1 MKKTGVIV
9 CSNAA
14 LDYIPH
20 EEYIPIF
27 RSVVIF
33 GENEKYDD
41 YTEIKANDFYERLE
55 KDKSSFPHTA
65 FVSPGRME
73 EIFDEMKS
81 KGYERVLCILI
92 SSELSSLC
100 KTVRLVAEEYE
111 GLEIEVYDSCTI
123 AYPQAL
129 MGLIAAR
136 MFNEGKDMPEVLE
149 KLDYI
154 RDHNH
159 LLFAVE
165 TLEYLIKNGRLSKFA
180 GTFAKMLSIKPLLHL
195 TKTGKVETL
204 ETIRTSKKARDRMI
218 DLFLEEVKDKNIL
231 PCIIHANAKE
241 EVISYLKE
249 RVLEV
254 HPEYKDINVYP
265 LTPVVGAHAG
275 PGTICLGY
283 IEIDGIKDVL

>member
-1 MKKTGVIV
+1 
-9 CSNAA
+9 
-14 LDYIPH
+14 
-20 EEYIPIF
+20 
-27 RSVVIF
+27 
-33 GENEKYDD
+33 
-41 YTEIKANDFYERLE
+41 
-55 KDKSSFPHTA
+55 
-65 FVSPGRME
+65 ME